1 MEIKIRSFAG
11 FRNIL
16 GKEGRINLKDCAK
29 VEDLMDALCSAHGE
43 LRAMLFDEAGLKDEV
58 NILVNGRNIA
68 ALNGVKTELA
78 DGDDVA
84 LFPAAIGG

>member
-1 MEIKIRSFAG
+1 MEIRIRSFAG

-16 GKEGRINLKDCAK
+16 GKECNIRLNYGAK
-29 VEDLMDALCSAHGE
+29 VEDLLDALCSSHGE
-43 LRAMLFDEAGLKDEV
+43 LRGMLFDEAGLKDDV

-68 ALNGVKTELA
+68 AIKGIKTGLA

>member
-1 MEIKIRSFAG
+1 MEIRIKSFAG

-16 GKEGRINLKDCAK
+16 GKEGHIELKDGAK
-29 VEDLMDALCSAHGE
+29 VEDLLGMLCSVHGE
-43 LRAMLFDEAGLKDEV
+43 LRDMLFDEAGLKDEV
-58 NILVNGRNIA
+58 NILVNSRNIA
-68 ALNGVKTELA
+68 ALNGIKTELA

>member
-16 GKEGRINLKDCAK
+16 GKEGRVNLKDGAE
-29 VEDLMDALCSAHGE
+29 VEGLLDALCSAHGE
-43 LRAMLFDEAGLKDEV
+43 LRAMLFDEAGLRDDV

-68 ALNGVKTELA
+68 ALNGIKTKLA
-78 DGDDVA
+78 EGDEVA